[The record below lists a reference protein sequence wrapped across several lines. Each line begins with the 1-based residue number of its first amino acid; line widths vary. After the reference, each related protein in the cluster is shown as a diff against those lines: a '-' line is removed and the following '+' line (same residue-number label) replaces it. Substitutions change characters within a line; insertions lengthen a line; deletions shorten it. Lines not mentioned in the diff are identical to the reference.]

1 MSEHNTDQRVP
12 SPALWKEYRTN
23 LWQVFLPV
31 CVIWGGGMEAVVY
44 TGEDVSYP
52 TAKLFREKYSICLF
66 PYE

>member
-1 MSEHNTDQRVP
+1 
-12 SPALWKEYRTN
+12 
-23 LWQVFLPV
+23 
-31 CVIWGGGMEAVVY
+31 MEAVVY